1 MKRKLISPRKAE
13 NCEAFLKENVDLFS
27 FAFGESAI
35 TGWTKFGWFSLSY
48 RDGEYR
54 RLPLFN
60 RAFGRISRRKGRTV
74 VSYRTY
80 KGLTDP
86 VGLFVLLAAA
96 FGLILVAAAQGS
108 VPAPID
114 EAAGSAFGL
123 AAAMAGLT
131 WISTVVREEGRE
143 GEQELIGFIERNFGQ
158 LPPDDV

>member
-1 MKRKLISPRKAE
+1 MKGKLISPRKAE
-13 NCEAFLKENVDLFS
+13 NCKAFLRENVDLFS

-54 RLPLFN
+54 RFPLFN
-60 RAFGRISRRKGRTV
+60 RAFGRISRRKGRTI

-86 VGLFVLLAAA
+86 VGLFVL
-96 FGLILVAAAQGS
+96 FVAALGLMLAIAFQDN
-108 VPAPID
+108 VPMD
-114 EAAGSAFGL
+114 EAAESAFGL
-123 AAAMAGLT
+123 AAAMAGIT
-131 WISTVVREEGRE
+131 WLSTVVREEGRE
-143 GEQELIGFIERNFGQ
+143 GERELVGFIERNFGQ